1 MNQIKEVLR
10 LRYEVGCSQE
20 AIANSTGIPR
30 STVRDYLA
38 RAKKAGIGWPIAQEM
53 NSEDVHGRL
62 FNVEQKSALKTI
74 RPLPSWSKIH
84 KELTVPGVTLQLLW
98 EEYSRDH
105 TNGYQY
111 SWFAHKYSF

>member
-20 AIANSTGIPR
+20 AIANSTGMPR

-62 FNVEQKSALKTI
+62 CVAGHDVELGGES
-74 RPLPSWSKIH
+74 PLWA
-84 KELTVPGVTLQLLW
+84 ELQRSTSLDKAITA
-98 EEYSRDH
+98 R
-105 TNGYQY
+105 
-111 SWFAHKYSF
+111 